1 MNNSNK
7 QRADIETPVYGS
19 QKMRTSAPTEKIP
32 MQPTAPEIAYQ
43 MVKDVRSGV
52 ETGNVDDYTV
62 YPETLVIYHDEA
74 LSPAADAVVKAMGA
88 GRAINGGSY
97 YTFEADVLVIIGTD
111 YQPIG

>member
-1 MNNSNK
+1 MAVRNGT
-7 QRADIETPVYGS
+7 DVTGS
-19 QKMRTSAPTEKIP
+19 AAQLTKTLEAQGFK
-32 MQPTAPEIAYQ
+32 
-43 MVKDVRSGV
+43 VV

-111 YQPIG
+111 YQPIV